1 MIIFVKYTCDEFL
14 NCYFLMR
21 NGVNCHAYDFKLS
34 KTVYMMIDNYKL
46 YLIIPRIQALSRFTW
61 KFKDNG
67 VILTQIYEN
76 TLKYAKNE
84 QNIPSKSCKNLYFGI
99 K

>member
-1 MIIFVKYTCDEFL
+1 MVSIVMPMISNSLKQ
-14 NCYFLMR
+14 
-21 NGVNCHAYDFKLS
+21 
-34 KTVYMMIDNYKL
+34 YMMIDNYKL

-67 VILTQIYEN
+67 VILTQIHEN

-84 QNIPSKSCKNLYFGI
+84 QNIPSKSCKNLYSGI